1 MTPSSK
7 ICFAEPLAEALGSN
21 FTVSTTQAKFA
32 NKLIEKK
39 LTPPPPRLNADFL
52 GSVGRLPF
60 HFRGVYML
68 RSILIS
74 SSTIGE
80 KPMKKS
86 VLAPAILIISMM
98 MFPANA
104 NAFWL
109 DVVKEFVSGGIK
121 TIVMPKRITTA
132 IAESKSVPAT
142 EAKKSGE
149 QQPTP
154 EDIYQA
160 LSKLESICNQEFA
173 NNIPCSIGIGKGLSV
188 GMARDKAVAKARVEL
203 ANTMGTY
210 VKNNAQLDAK
220 SNMDEEGIFKEAESY
235 LAKSELSTEQFVSGA
250 QQYLSY
256 TYIDEEATQ
265 LNKGKTVY
273 VTTVVM
279 VINKE
284 LFGKGLEDVGK
295 EKPLS
300 EQIIRESK
308 KGVIALVRNIIKK
321 K

>member
-1 MTPSSK
+1 
-7 ICFAEPLAEALGSN
+7 
-21 FTVSTTQAKFA
+21 
-32 NKLIEKK
+32 
-39 LTPPPPRLNADFL
+39 
-52 GSVGRLPF
+52 
-60 HFRGVYML
+60 
-68 RSILIS
+68 
-74 SSTIGE
+74 
-80 KPMKKS
+80 MKKS
-86 VLAPAILIISMM
+86 MLAPAILIFSMM

-104 NAFWL
+104 SAALWL
-109 DVVKEFVSGGIK
+109 DIVKEFVAGGIK
-121 TIVMPKRITTA
+121 TVVMPKRITTA
-132 IAESKSVPAT
+132 AVPESKPAPAT
-142 EAKKSGE
+142 ENKKSSE
-149 QQPTP
+149 PTP

-188 GMARDKAVAKARVEL
+188 GMARDKAIAKARVEL
-203 ANTMGTY
+203 ANTMGTF

-220 SNMDEEGIFKEAESY
+220 SNMDEEGIFKEAEGY
-235 LAKSELSTEQFVSGA
+235 IAKSELNTEQLVSGS

-273 VTTVVM
+273 ATTVVM

-284 LFGKGLEDVGK
+284 LFGKGLEDIAK
-295 EKPLS
+295 DKPLS

-308 KGVIALVRNIIKK
+308 KGVIALVRNVLKK

>member
-1 MTPSSK
+1 
-7 ICFAEPLAEALGSN
+7 
-21 FTVSTTQAKFA
+21 
-32 NKLIEKK
+32 
-39 LTPPPPRLNADFL
+39 
-52 GSVGRLPF
+52 
-60 HFRGVYML
+60 
-68 RSILIS
+68 
-74 SSTIGE
+74 
-80 KPMKKS
+80 MKKS
-86 VLAPAILIISMM
+86 MLAPVILIISMM

-104 NAFWL
+104 SAAFWL
-109 DVVKEFVSGGIK
+109 DIVKEFVAGGIK
-121 TIVMPKRITTA
+121 TIVMPKKITNPLTA
-132 IAESKSVPAT
+132 AESKPAPAA
-142 EAKKSGE
+142 ENKKSSE
-149 QQPTP
+149 PTP

-188 GMARDKAVAKARVEL
+188 GMARDKAIAKARVEL
-203 ANTMGTY
+203 ANTMGTF

-220 SNMDEEGIFKEAESY
+220 SNMDEEGIFKEAEGY
-235 LAKSELSTEQFVSGA
+235 IAKSELNTEQLVSGS

-273 VTTVVM
+273 ATTVVM

-284 LFGKGLEDVGK
+284 LFGKGLEDIAK
-295 EKPLS
+295 DKPLS

-308 KGVIALVRNIIKK
+308 KGVIALVRNVLKK

>member
-1 MTPSSK
+1 MQGSKNFLPLRTMTIMRK
-7 ICFAEPLAEALGSN
+7 R
-21 FTVSTTQAKFA
+21 
-32 NKLIEKK
+32 K
-39 LTPPPPRLNADFL
+39 LTL
-52 GSVGRLPF
+52 
-60 HFRGVYML
+60 
-68 RSILIS
+68 
-74 SSTIGE
+74 
-80 KPMKKS
+80 
-86 VLAPAILIISMM
+86 AILIISMIV
-98 MFPANA
+98 FPVNA

-109 DVVKEFVSGGIK
+109 DIVKEFVAGGIK
-121 TIVMPKRITTA
+121 TIVIPKKVTTA
-132 IAESKSVPAT
+132 VAESKPAAET
-142 EAKKSGE
+142 PKSSE
-149 QQPTP
+149 PTP

-188 GMARDKAVAKARVEL
+188 SMSRDKAVAKARIEL
-203 ANTMGTY
+203 ANIMGTY

-220 SNMDEEGIFKEAESY
+220 SNMDEDGIFKEAEGY
-235 LAKSELSTEQFVSGA
+235 LAKSELNTEQLVTGS

-284 LFGKGLEDVGK
+284 LFGKALEDVAK
-295 EKPLS
+295 EKPLN
-300 EQIIRESK
+300 EQLIKESK
-308 KGVIALVRNIIKK
+308 KGVIALVRNVLKK

>member
-1 MTPSSK
+1 
-7 ICFAEPLAEALGSN
+7 
-21 FTVSTTQAKFA
+21 
-32 NKLIEKK
+32 
-39 LTPPPPRLNADFL
+39 
-52 GSVGRLPF
+52 
-60 HFRGVYML
+60 
-68 RSILIS
+68 
-74 SSTIGE
+74 
-80 KPMKKS
+80 MKKS
-86 VLAPAILIISMM
+86 VLAPAILIFSMM

-104 NAFWL
+104 SAALWL
-109 DVVKEFVSGGIK
+109 DIVKEFVAGGIK
-121 TIVMPKRITTA
+121 TIVMPKKVTA
-132 IAESKSVPAT
+132 AVATATESKPAPAT
-142 EAKKSGE
+142 ENKKSGE
-149 QQPTP
+149 PTP

-188 GMARDKAVAKARVEL
+188 GMARDKAIAKARVEL

-220 SNMDEEGIFKEAESY
+220 SNMDEEGIFKEAEGY
-235 LAKSELSTEQFVSGA
+235 LAKSELTTEQLVSGA

-284 LFGKGLEDVGK
+284 LFGKGLEDIAK

-308 KGVIALVRNIIKK
+308 KGVIAIVRNVIRKI
-321 K
+321 